1 MSSQGFDVFLATG
14 LTPGPAA
21 REASEQDM
29 RQRRVTR
36 AEFEELVRSGRI
48 TDDST
53 LAAYA
58 LLLMR
63 EAGRL

>member
-1 MSSQGFDVFLATG
+1 MSSQGFDGFLATD
-14 LTPGPAA
+14 LTPGPTA

-29 RQRRVTR
+29 RQQWLPR
-36 AEFEELVRSGRI
+36 AGFESLVRAGLV

-58 LLLMR
+58 LFLMR
-63 EAGRL
+63 G

>member
-1 MSSQGFDVFLATG
+1 VHRAYGMSI
-14 LTPGPAA
+14 
-21 REASEQDM
+21 
-29 RQRRVTR
+29 
-36 AEFEELVRSGRI
+36 RSGRV